1 MDMLL
6 YEKTGYYE
14 TLRLEIFG
22 GYYTLEDI
30 YIHQKINEHTIMR
43 LTAVVSE
50 ESAMIYEQELLSNR
64 GLRLVQK
71 QGEEELVLFGGMIQ
85 NLIVERKNGIYYIH
99 IEGASF
105 TKYIDVRKENVS
117 YQNENSTYE
126 DVIDK
131 ALEKYDFSGIP
142 YLWTEK
148 SRSNTVNRF
157 LLQFKETD
165 WEFIKRVASIEHLGL
180 IPDMTGRHTQFFI
193 GLPKGRE
200 EKAVPPC
207 KHTVQRHLQ
216 KAEKEVRNGSVG
228 KDIYPGDY
236 LQYILHD
243 ITAHYELGDA
253 VRFQDVSYIV
263 VEKTSILKKEDGI
276 LWNTYVVQQKKGI
289 SFPRLYN
296 NALRGNSLTGTVIDV
311 KRNFTKLHLHIDK
324 QQQEVATACW
334 FPQPQYFTA
343 GSDSGFCIMPERGDM
358 MRLHFPTKDEAE
370 HYIICSDNGDFDKLL
385 SSINASKGGK
395 EPEKATKASNSN
407 APYEKYLTT
416 PEGKGMLFNDSVVK
430 YHTTGDISTI
440 QMEDGK
446 GITISSEGNIEMLA
460 NNIVLFATEQVRMT
474 AGKKI
479 ELISGGSS
487 IIIDG
492 EDNRIDEKAGD
503 IYLES
508 PLNEETPVLT
518 EDGGSLLLSEWGY
531 ERENMEFSLSGEV
544 YKLELVKAFRDQW
557 KETSGEYTPEGDMPP
572 LYQANKKNPKSIN
585 DINFKNWLW
594 REYNIKLEDIILL
607 ESQLNENLALA
618 LRHQNKIGITHTSDG
633 IRITEKNKCDPVIQK
648 EIYEDWK
655 KNSGQYDPK
664 NDVIPEWEMD
674 ALHPRTVNDIKF
686 EQYLLREYGM
696 TRKEEIEKTFGG
708 NIDAL
713 LKMSTIFDV
722 FTLGTAA
729 VAKLTGKKVWK
740 EVGEEVGEKIF
751 LKEGGKEFSEKVIK
765 VTNPLDDPKIAK
777 DVIADSNAV
786 YGYRPKPGSSLD
798 QFDIDW
804 SNLDEVAKARVAR
817 LKYLEAMK
825 VKRANLSTEVET
837 YLQAGK
843 SMAEIAEIK
852 VNQRNID
859 RIKSYIE
866 RNDYKNL
873 KKLYDRNLKEYGRTE
888 GPTVE
893 QLLEKYGSYEEI
905 IYSSVKV
912 NEGMNMILGIE
923 H

>member
-1 MDMLL
+1 M
-6 YEKTGYYE
+6 EK
-14 TLRLEIFG
+14 
-22 GYYTLEDI
+22 
-30 YIHQKINEHTIMR
+30 
-43 LTAVVSE
+43 
-50 ESAMIYEQELLSNR
+50 R
-64 GLRLVQK
+64 GE
-71 QGEEELVLFGGMIQ
+71 GIEYLF
-85 NLIVERKNGIYYIH
+85 K
-99 IEGASF
+99 
-105 TKYIDVRKENVS
+105 
-117 YQNENSTYE
+117 
-126 DVIDK
+126 
-131 ALEKYDFSGIP
+131 
-142 YLWTEK
+142 K
-148 SRSNTVNRF
+148 S
-157 LLQFKETD
+157 
-165 WEFIKRVASIEHLGL
+165 
-180 IPDMTGRHTQFFI
+180 
-193 GLPKGRE
+193 
-200 EKAVPPC
+200 
-207 KHTVQRHLQ
+207 
-216 KAEKEVRNGSVG
+216 
-228 KDIYPGDY
+228 
-236 LQYILHD
+236 
-243 ITAHYELGDA
+243 
-253 VRFQDVSYIV
+253 
-263 VEKTSILKKEDGI
+263 
-276 LWNTYVVQQKKGI
+276 
-289 SFPRLYN
+289 
-296 NALRGNSLTGTVIDV
+296 
-311 KRNFTKLHLHIDK
+311 
-324 QQQEVATACW
+324 
-334 FPQPQYFTA
+334 
-343 GSDSGFCIMPERGDM
+343 
-358 MRLHFPTKDEAE
+358 
-370 HYIICSDNGDFDKLL
+370 
-385 SSINASKGGK
+385 
-395 EPEKATKASNSN
+395 
-407 APYEKYLTT
+407 
-416 PEGKGMLFNDSVVK
+416 
-430 YHTTGDISTI
+430 
-440 QMEDGK
+440 
-446 GITISSEGNIEMLA
+446 
-460 NNIVLFATEQVRMT
+460 
-474 AGKKI
+474 
-479 ELISGGSS
+479 
-487 IIIDG
+487 
-492 EDNRIDEKAGD
+492 
-503 IYLES
+503 
-508 PLNEETPVLT
+508 
-518 EDGGSLLLSEWGY
+518 
-531 ERENMEFSLSGEV
+531 
-544 YKLELVKAFRDQW
+544 
-557 KETSGEYTPEGDMPP
+557 
-572 LYQANKKNPKSIN
+572 
-585 DINFKNWLW
+585 
-594 REYNIKLEDIILL
+594 
-607 ESQLNENLALA
+607 LALA
-618 LRHQNKIGITHTSDG
+618 LCHQSKIGITHTSDG
-633 IRITEKNKCDPVIQK
+633 IRITEENKCDPVIQK